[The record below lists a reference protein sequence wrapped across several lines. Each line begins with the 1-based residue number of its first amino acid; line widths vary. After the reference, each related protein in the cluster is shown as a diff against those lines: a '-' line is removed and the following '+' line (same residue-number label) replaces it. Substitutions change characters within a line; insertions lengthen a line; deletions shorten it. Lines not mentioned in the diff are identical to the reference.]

1 MWNTTV
7 ARGGGSTQSEEEG
20 AFSQRRKEH
29 SEEEGALRG
38 RKSTQRRKE
47 HSEEEGGLRGG
58 RSIQRRKEHSVRGG
72 GSQGKEV
79 QKAEPQEGMPP
90 RTEQK
95 GSVKEN
101 PRNFLRDTARLQ
113 RTRSFSMKHSVV
125 LLG

>member
-1 MWNTTV
+1 M
-7 ARGGGSTQSEEEG
+7 EEG
-20 AFSQRRKEH
+20 ALSQRRKEH

-38 RKSTQRRKE
+38 RRSTQ
-47 HSEEEGGLRGG
+47 SEEADSRG
-58 RSIQRRKEHSVRGG
+58 RRYKKLSHG
-72 GSQGKEV
+72 
-79 QKAEPQEGMPP
+79 QEEMPP

-101 PRNFLRDTARLQ
+101 PRNFLRDAARLQ